1 MARAIRARGEG
12 KPNAMRVRKW
22 ILVLVDSAIAFGKVV
37 ADAALDA
44 LAVGVD
50 IVDAEAGEIGEAGL
64 PPLRSEPYRPVYHP
78 RREHAL

>member
-44 LAVGVD
+44 LAVGV
-50 IVDAEAGEIGEAGL
+50 E
-64 PPLRSEPYRPVYHP
+64 YR
-78 RREHAL
+78 RCRCR